1 MITIEKIIK
10 KKAKGKALSK
20 EEINFFVNGYTK
32 GEINDELMTS
42 LLKAIC
48 EKGMNEKETIRLTTS
63 MLNSG
68 SRIDLSSIGVCLDKH
83 SSGGVSDST
92 TLILAPILAS
102 LGLKMVK
109 MSGRSLGFTG
119 GTIDK
124 FETFEANTNLSLD
137 EAKEIANK
145 VGAVILC
152 QTETLVPADKKIYAL
167 RDKTN
172 TVASLPLI
180 ASSIVSKKLASG
192 AKIIVLDVKYGEG
205 AFMENLVEAKKL
217 AKLMVKI
224 LKKNKILA
232 CAVVSDMNQPL
243 GNNIGNYMEV
253 KEVIST
259 LKENTDSRLL
269 TLSKTIASLLVSMKE
284 KISLNVATKKVDF
297 AVSEKLAYEKLK
309 EMVTSQGGKLNLFK
323 EEKLNFI
330 SVISESSGY
339 VNSIKTKELGELT
352 HELCRIKGCKGVS
365 VLVKVGDKIGLGE
378 EIIRIYAPKKYA
390 DMFYKKYLDTIKISK
405 IKTSPLPLIY
415 DIIY

>member
-68 SRIDLSSIGVCLDKH
+68 SRIALSSIGVCLDKH

-259 LKENTDSRLL
+259 LKENIDSRLL

>member
-10 KKAKGKALSK
+10 KKAKGKVLSK

-124 FETFEANTNLSLD
+124 FETFEANTNLSLG

-180 ASSIVSKKLASG
+180 ASSIVSKKMASG

-259 LKENTDSRLL
+259 LKENIDSRLL

>member
-10 KKAKGKALSK
+10 MKSKGKALSK

>member
-259 LKENTDSRLL
+259 LKENIDSRLL

-352 HELCRIKGCKGVS
+352 HELCKIKGCKGVS

>member
-330 SVISESSGY
+330 SVITESSGY

>member
-192 AKIIVLDVKYGEG
+192 DKIIVLDVKYGEG

-224 LKKNKILA
+224 LKKNRILA

-259 LKENTDSRLL
+259 LKENIDSRLL

-352 HELCRIKGCKGVS
+352 HGLCRIKGCKGVS
-365 VLVKVGDKIGLGE
+365 VLVKVGDKIGLCE

>member
-259 LKENTDSRLL
+259 LKENIDSRLL

>member
-10 KKAKGKALSK
+10 KKTKGKALTKK
-20 EEINFFVNGYTK
+20 EIDFFVTGYTK
-32 GEINDELMTS
+32 GEISDEVMTE

-48 EKGMNEKETIRLTTS
+48 AKGMKEGETIKLTTS

-68 SRIDLSSIGVCLDKH
+68 KRIDLSDIGICLDKH

-92 TLILAPILAS
+92 TLILSPILAS

-124 FETFEANTNLSLD
+124 FETFSANTSLSLE
-137 EAKEIANK
+137 EAKQIANK

-152 QTETLVPADKKIYAL
+152 QTEDLVPADKKIYAL
-167 RDKTN
+167 RDRTN

-192 AKIIVLDVKYGEG
+192 AKVIVLDVKYGEG
-205 AFMENLVEAKKL
+205 AFMDNLVEAKKL

-224 LKKNKILA
+224 LKKNKVFA

-243 GNNIGNYMEV
+243 GNNIGNFMEV
-253 KEVIST
+253 KEVISS
-259 LKENTDSRLL
+259 LKDGKESRLL

-284 KISLNVATKKVDF
+284 NISLNLTTKKVD
-297 AVSEKLAYEKLK
+297 ASVSEGLAYEKLK
-309 EMVTSQGGKLNLFK
+309 EMVLAQGGSLDLFK
-323 EEKLNFI
+323 KEKLEYIPVN
-330 SVISESSGY
+330 SENSGY
-339 VNSIKTKELGELT
+339 IKSIKTKELGELT

-365 VLVKVGDKIGLGE
+365 ILKKVGDKIGLGE
-378 EIIRIYAPKKYA
+378 EIIRIYAPKKYFE
-390 DMFYKKYLDTIKISK
+390 MFYRKYLDCIEISK
-405 IKTSPLPLIY
+405 TKTNPLPLIY
-415 DIIY
+415 DILK